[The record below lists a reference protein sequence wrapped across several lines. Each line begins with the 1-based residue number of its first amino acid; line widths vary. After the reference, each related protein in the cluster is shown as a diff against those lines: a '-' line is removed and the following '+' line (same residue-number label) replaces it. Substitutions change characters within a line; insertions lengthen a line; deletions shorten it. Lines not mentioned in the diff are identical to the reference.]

1 VSEPEQSS
9 SKLADCHEPGR
20 HQGLPA
26 ASLFEAIPKVNPRK
40 RECLAIGP
48 WGRSI
53 SAAAFSAAV
62 FDQGGDVRIEI
73 RGRNVQVTEELREH
87 VEKRFRRIGNQV
99 SDLAQLDVELS
110 AERNPSISDN
120 QVAEATLHL
129 KGVTLRAREASPD
142 MMHTIHEL
150 AEDMRR
156 QVKRHREKR
165 RNRRKTR
172 RMMRALRGRSAES

>member
-1 VSEPEQSS
+1 
-9 SKLADCHEPGR
+9 
-20 HQGLPA
+20 
-26 ASLFEAIPKVNPRK
+26 
-40 RECLAIGP
+40 
-48 WGRSI
+48 
-53 SAAAFSAAV
+53 
-62 FDQGGDVRIEI
+62 VRIEI
-73 RGRNVQVTEELREH
+73 RGRKVEVTPELREH

-110 AERNPSISDN
+110 EERNPSISDN

-172 RMMRALRGRSAES
+172 RMMRALRGRSVES